1 MKITKLKTNIGE
13 FGTPVSTELD
23 AVVERMRS
31 EDTKAAT
38 DRIRAV
44 ALQSRLA
51 MEKGAPRYHIAD
63 TNRLPYLLFSAT
75 FGKKGIDHPNGFT
88 QLLLLNVPCPE
99 GYRQVE
105 ELKGRVSQVP
115 YTLLA
120 FAGVSGV
127 TLKVVVRCAYSG
139 GATPWE
145 SGIKR
150 KKSLNAETYLRF
162 LNQAQKTA

>member
-23 AVVERMRS
+23 AIVERMRS
-31 EDTKAAT
+31 EDTKAMA
-38 DRIRAV
+38 DRIRAI
-44 ALQSRLA
+44 ALRSRLA
-51 MEKGAPRYHIAD
+51 MAEGAPRYHLAD
-63 TNRLPYLLFSAT
+63 ADRLPYLLFSAT

-88 QLLLLNVPCPE
+88 QLLLLNIPCPD

-105 ELKGRVSQVP
+105 ELKQRVSQVP
-115 YTLLA
+115 YTLMA

-145 SGIKR
+145 SGNKR
-150 KKSLNAETYLRF
+150 KKSLDKET
-162 LNQAQKTA
+162 